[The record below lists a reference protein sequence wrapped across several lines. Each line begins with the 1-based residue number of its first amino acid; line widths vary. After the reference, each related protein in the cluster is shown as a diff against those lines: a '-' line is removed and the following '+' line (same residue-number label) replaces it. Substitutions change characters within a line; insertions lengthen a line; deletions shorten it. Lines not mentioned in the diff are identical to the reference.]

1 MAMMMCECRIL
12 YQNKVVCERV
22 TNNLDPGFKTN
33 HKEVSKRVLNVK
45 VKECADDVMIMLYD
59 D

>member
-12 YQNKVVCERV
+12 YQNKALCERV
-22 TNNLDPGFKTN
+22 TSNLDPLFKLN
-33 HKEVSKRVLNVK
+33 HKEVSKRVQNIK
-45 VKECADDVMIMLYD
+45 VKECAEDVMVMLYD